1 MIKLMSRFRVVVV
14 YAGTVRAASASF
26 VTRNGLQSLG
36 GLLRRSALRD
46 IATSNGLYVRGDDP
60 PGALPIIGKPSQNA
74 PCAQLEVREQ
84 LSVSS

>member
-1 MIKLMSRFRVVVV
+1 MSTRRGAGRECVVRDPERVAEPRGRCLRGCCGVVLC
-14 YAGTVRAASASF
+14 G
-26 VTRNGLQSLG
+26 
-36 GLLRRSALRD
+36 D
-46 IATSNGLYVRGDDP
+46 IATANGLYVTGDDP